1 MVVAQPI
8 VSLAL
13 SLLFYL
19 VPAAGASVASFVAD
33 LNEHAVMSS
42 WEASVAERMG
52 EMPNPYQDSPSELP
66 GSLREVQASGIAP
79 FSESP
84 SERHWF
90 DMEDSGDMMG
100 LPLNDFL
107 RAGLQVEFSGPAE
120 EPKQSRRQLDSKWDP
135 YHPAYL
141 PPPPAAGAV
150 LDPNP
155 GLRIP
160 GRNEPSVCPT
170 VDANQRPDS
179 DSHSQVVDENGVI
192 WGDATPWAL
201 TVARQR
207 GLDLVEVAAE
217 ARPPVC
223 KYTTSAS
230 TITGEE
236 DSPP

>member
-8 VSLAL
+8 VTLAL

-19 VPAAGASVASFVAD
+19 VPATGAPVASFVAD
-33 LNEHAVMSS
+33 LNEHAVMSN

-52 EMPNPYQDSPSELP
+52 EMPNPYQDSSSELP

-79 FSESP
+79 LSESS

-141 PPPPAAGAV
+141 LTTAG
-150 LDPNP
+150 LQM
-155 GLRIP
+155 RF
-160 GRNEPSVCPT
+160 
-170 VDANQRPDS
+170 
-179 DSHSQVVDENGVI
+179 
-192 WGDATPWAL
+192 
-201 TVARQR
+201 
-207 GLDLVEVAAE
+207 
-217 ARPPVC
+217 
-223 KYTTSAS
+223 
-230 TITGEE
+230 
-236 DSPP
+236 